1 VQKELTMDYYDYHPD
16 YVDDR
21 NDQDGRLDSDQYC
34 DALDDKYG
42 DYDD

>member
-1 VQKELTMDYYDYHPD
+1 MDYYDYNPD
-16 YVDDR
+16 YVDDQ

-34 DALDDKYG
+34 DSLDDKYG